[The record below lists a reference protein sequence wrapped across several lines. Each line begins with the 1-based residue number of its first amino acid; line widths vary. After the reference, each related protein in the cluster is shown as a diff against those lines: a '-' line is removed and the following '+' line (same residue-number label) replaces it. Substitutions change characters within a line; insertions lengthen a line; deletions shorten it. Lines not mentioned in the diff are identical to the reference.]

1 MNDRDTQLAAI
12 PIDFVVNQGL
22 QEHTEMKRRPYSTLI
37 RTWAEQQGQAEL
49 GEKIASSLSI
59 GKEPEKLKDLR
70 NLPNSVAS
78 KYRTGDKAELLV
90 AIVRKIDEKIQNDT
104 NWKWAL
110 QGHRHGEKERRLR
123 HPQRQPFVAQLD
135 Q

>member
-37 RTWAEQQGQAEL
+37 RTWAEHQGQAEL

-90 AIVRKIDEKIQNDT
+90 AILEMGIGDEGD
-104 NWKWAL
+104 A
-110 QGHRHGEKERRLR
+110 RRGSADR
-123 HPQRQPFVAQLD
+123 EDPQ
-135 Q
+135 